1 MLSDNAFVRY
11 QRQICLPEVGE
22 EGQKRLCDSSVLIIG
37 CGGLGN
43 AAALYLAG
51 AGIGKLVI
59 CDDDEVDVSN
69 LSRQIAFRTDHV
81 TIPKVDALAK
91 QLRALNP
98 DCHVRTVARR
108 IDSSVLPLEVEMAD
122 LVLDCSDNLETRHLI
137 NKVCYES
144 KVPLI
149 SGAAI
154 GWDGQVIAFDFA
166 ENKTSGCYACLVPI
180 NSHNSLNKCTELGVI
195 GPVVGTIGNLQA
207 LLSIQYLIGLKELKT
222 HRLYKFD
229 GKSMVWQTW
238 NLARDPDCSVCTDL
252 SNKEGSAY
260 QNSEVESCL

>member
-22 EGQKRLCDSSVLIIG
+22 QGQKKLCDCSVLLIG

-59 CDDDEVDVSN
+59 CDGDEVELSN
-69 LSRQIAFRTDHV
+69 LSRQIAFGSEQIATS
-81 TIPKVDALAK
+81 KVVSLAK
-91 QLRALNP
+91 QLTALNP
-98 DCHVRTVARR
+98 QCHIRTVARR
-108 IDSSVLPLEVEMAD
+108 VDREILPLEVAMVD
-122 LVLDCSDNLETRHLI
+122 LVLDCSDNLETRHLV
-137 NKVCYES
+137 NAVCFDS
-144 KVPLI
+144 QVPLV

-166 ENKTSGCYACLVPI
+166 ASRTSGCYHCLVPADSQ
-180 NSHNSLNKCTELGVI
+180 NQPSKCSERGVM

-207 LLSIQYLIGLKELKT
+207 LLAIQYLIGLPEFKT
-222 HRLYKFD
+222 HRLFKLD
-229 GKSMVWQTW
+229 GKSLRCQTW
-238 NLARDPDCSVCTDL
+238 ELTRDPQCSVCGAWT
-252 SNKEGSAY
+252 GQQRAA
-260 QNSEVESCL
+260 QPISEVESC